1 MKDWT
6 PAPRL
11 NLVCFFFPHHSGHK
25 VSDEIGKTRHS
36 TPGVGLISPPPH
48 HDIYSIEDLKQ
59 LIYDAKA
66 ANPRARISVK
76 LVSEV
81 GVGVIASGVAKAK
94 ADHILISGHDGGT
107 GASRWTGIKY
117 AGLPWELGLAETHQ
131 TLVLND
137 LRGRV
142 AVQTDGQV
150 RTGRD
155 VAIACLLGAEEWG
168 FATTPLI
175 AMGCTMMR
183 KCHLNTCP
191 VGIATQDPYLREKF
205 AGSPEQ
211 VINFFYYVAEELR
224 TIMAKLGF
232 RTINEMVGRT
242 DMLHVDES
250 RRNPKNANIDL
261 TPILTPAY
269 TLRPGAA
276 TYKVRK
282 QEHMHHTRLDNKF
295 ISEAQDA
302 LNTGKRVELDGKV
315 VNTDRA
321 LGTTISYHVSSK
333 YGESGLP
340 DDTIHINLKG
350 SAGQSLGAWLAP
362 GVTIELEGDSND
374 YVGKG
379 LSGGRLIIYPP
390 KTSSFKSEENVIIG
404 NTCLYGATSGRAFFA
419 GIAAERFA
427 VRNSGATAV
436 VEGTGD
442 HGCEYMTGGRVIVLG
457 STGRNFA
464 AGMSGGIAYVLDL
477 AGDFKSK
484 VNMEMVG
491 FETVNDEEEI
501 SWFKDTLEDHRH
513 FTGSAVADR
522 ILKNLGTYLPKI
534 VKVMPTDYKKVL
546 EAQRA
551 AKSAAATQ
559 RTEVVA
565 PVLAAAP
572 LAAKPKEPALV
583 DLEDSMVDADTYK
596 KRSDMV
602 DKVRGFMKY
611 KRRGDAYRN
620 PKKRT
625 KDYKEISARLS
636 DGELQVQAARCMDC
650 GVPFCQSNSTG
661 CPIGNIIPKWNDLVF
676 QNQWE
681 EALNRLLMTN
691 NFPEFTGRVCPAP
704 CEGSCVLGINELP
717 VAIKSIECAII
728 DRGFEMGWM
737 KPRPPTMRTGKKVA
751 IIGSGPA
758 GLAAADQLNKAGH
771 SVTVYDRNDRFGG
784 LLMYGIPNM
793 KLEKA
798 IVQRRIDLMA
808 AEGIQFVPN
817 AHVGVTHDV
826 NQIRNANDALV
837 LATGATWPRDLPI
850 ANRNLDGVHFAM
862 EFLQLNTQSLLDSDL
877 NDGKYISAKGKH
889 VVVIGGGDTGCDCIA
904 TSLRHGA
911 ASIVNF
917 ELLPQPPAARAKD
930 NPWPQFPRV
939 FKQDYGHSEVQAH
952 FGKDPREYSIVTK
965 EFVSDGN
972 GKVKGLNTIRVE
984 WSQDASGRWSMKE
997 LAGTEQYFQAD
1008 LVLLSM
1014 GFMGPEA
1021 ELLKAVGVKLD
1032 GRSNIETP
1040 KSSYKTSVSNVFAA
1054 GDARRGQSLIVWGIN
1069 EGRQCAR
1076 EVDEYLVG
1084 NTLLPVTGG
1093 LQQRPLKELTME
1105 AFQPAVSA

>member
-1 MKDWT
+1 
-6 PAPRL
+6 
-11 NLVCFFFPHHSGHK
+11 
-25 VSDEIGKTRHS
+25 
-36 TPGVGLISPPPH
+36 
-48 HDIYSIEDLKQ
+48 
-59 LIYDAKA
+59 
-66 ANPRARISVK
+66 
-76 LVSEV
+76 
-81 GVGVIASGVAKAK
+81 
-94 ADHILISGHDGGT
+94 
-107 GASRWTGIKY
+107 
-117 AGLPWELGLAETHQ
+117 
-131 TLVLND
+131 
-137 LRGRV
+137 
-142 AVQTDGQV
+142 
-150 RTGRD
+150 
-155 VAIACLLGAEEWG
+155 
-168 FATTPLI
+168 
-175 AMGCTMMR
+175 MMR

-191 VGIATQDPYLREKF
+191 VGVATQDPVLREKF
-205 AGSPEQ
+205 AGSPEH

-232 RTINEMVGRT
+232 RTINDMVGRS
-242 DMLHVDES
+242 DFLRVNDS
-250 RRNPKNANIDL
+250 LRNPKTANIDL
-261 TPILTPAY
+261 SPILTPAF

-276 TYKVRK
+276 TYNVRK
-282 QEHMHHTRLDNKF
+282 QEHMHHTRIDNKF
-295 ISEAQDA
+295 ITDAEAA
-302 LNTGKRVELDGKV
+302 LSKGTRVQIEAKV

-321 LGTTISYHVSSK
+321 LGTTLSCEVSRR
-333 YGESGLP
+333 YAEQGLP
-340 DDTIHINLKG
+340 DDTIHIKLKG

-362 GVTIELEGDSND
+362 GITIELEGDSND

-379 LSGGRLIIYPP
+379 LSGGHLIVYPP

-404 NTCLYGATSGRAFFA
+404 NTCLYGATSGKAFFS
-419 GIAAERFA
+419 GWAAERFA

-442 HGCEYMTGGRVIVLG
+442 HGCEYMTGGRVVVLG
-457 STGRNFA
+457 NTGRNFA
-464 AGMSGGIAYVLDL
+464 AGMSGGIAYVLDVN
-477 AGDFKSK
+477 GDFKSK
-484 VNMEMVG
+484 VNMEMVN
-491 FETVNDEEEI
+491 FETVNEEEEI
-501 SWFKDTLEDHRH
+501 AWLKDLLQDHRH
-513 FTGSAVADR
+513 FTGSAIAER
-522 ILKNLGTYLPKI
+522 ILKNLGGYLPKF

-551 AKSAAATQ
+551 AKTAKK
-559 RTEVVA
+559 
-565 PVLAAAP
+565 AAP
-572 LAAKPKEPALV
+572 SGALVMTTAPAANKSKPHEPAVV
-583 DLEDSMVDADTYK
+583 DLEDSMVDAETYK
-596 KRSDMV
+596 KRSEIV

-620 PKKRT
+620 PKKRS

-636 DGELQVQAARCMDC
+636 DQDLKVQAARCMDC
-650 GVPFCQSNSTG
+650 GVPFCQSSSTG

-676 QNQWE
+676 KEQWQ

-737 KPRPPTMRTGKKVA
+737 VPKPPAIRTGKKVA

-771 SVTVYDRNDRFGG
+771 YVTVYDRNDRFGG

-793 KLEKA
+793 KLDKGH
-798 IVQRRIDLMA
+798 VQRRIDLME
-808 AEGIQFVPN
+808 AEGIKFVPN

-826 NQIRNANDALV
+826 AKIKYENDAVV

-850 ANRNLDGVHFAM
+850 ANRNLDGIHFAM
-862 EFLQLNTQSLLDSDL
+862 EFLQLNTQSLLDSEL

-889 VVVIGGGDTGCDCIA
+889 VIVIGGGDTGCDCIA

-911 ASIVNF
+911 SSIVNL
-917 ELLPQPPAARAKD
+917 ELLPQPPAARARD
-930 NPWPQFPRV
+930 NPWPQFPKV
-939 FKQDYGHSEVQAH
+939 FKQDYGHTEVQAH

-984 WSQDASGRWSMKE
+984 WTQDAATERWSMKE
-997 LAGTEQYFQAD
+997 VAGTEQFFQAD
-1008 LVLLSM
+1008 LVFLSM
-1014 GFMGPEA
+1014 GFLGPEA
-1021 ELLKAVGVKLD
+1021 ELLKTLGVKLD

-1040 KSSYKTSVSNVFAA
+1040 QGSYHTSVKGVFGA

-1076 EVDEYLVG
+1076 EVDEYLMHS
-1084 NTLLPVTGG
+1084 TLLPVSGG
-1093 LQQRPLKELTME
+1093 IQQRSLKDLLTKSHPSLV
-1105 AFQPAVSA
+1105 ASAH